1 MTTEPRD
8 ETEVAIVT
16 EPASERPRGK
26 PVSRGRQIRARLVQ
40 RPQFWAGAGLLVL
53 IVLLALLGNMP
64 NAHTFSSQDPYALMQ
79 PPSPQHWFGT
89 DSIGQDVYARVIAG
103 LQKSLIIGLLAGP
116 LATIIAAVLGSL
128 AGYLGGAVEAVISW
142 FINLLLALPVFYVLL
157 VVSPLLAKVSWT
169 LLILILAA
177 FGWMVA
183 AQVVKNMTKS
193 LREREFVKEARFMGV
208 STWTT
213 LGRHIIPNV
222 ASLLIIDACL
232 GVVGAIL
239 GETALSYF
247 GLGIQP
253 PNVSLG
259 TLLQD
264 GQAAAVTSPWLF
276 VFPALCLVLL
286 LTGVNLLGDALRDA
300 IDPTSEV
307 NRG

>member
-1 MTTEPRD
+1 MSDPSDTAVEAAAAAPTT
-8 ETEVAIVT
+8 
-16 EPASERPRGK
+16 ERPRGK
-26 PVSRGRQIRARLVQ
+26 PVSRGRQIRARLVR
-40 RPQFWAGAGLLVL
+40 RPQFWAGSVLLSL
-53 IVLLALLGNMP
+53 IVLMALVGNVP
-64 NAHTFSSQDPYALMQ
+64 NIYDYTSQDPYALLK
-79 PPSPQHWFGT
+79 PPSAEHWFGT
-89 DSIGQDVYARVIAG
+89 DSIGQDLYARVIAG

-116 LATIIAAVLGSL
+116 MATVIAAVLGSL

-142 FINLLLALPVFYVLL
+142 VINLLLALPVFYVLL
-157 VVSPLLAKVSWT
+157 VVSPLLSKVSWV
-169 LLILILAA
+169 LLVLVLAC

-193 LREREFVKEARFMGV
+193 LREREFVKAARFMGV

-213 LGRHIIPNV
+213 LRRHIIPNV

-247 GLGIQP
+247 GLGIQA

-259 TLLQD
+259 SLLQD

-276 VFPALCLVLL
+276 VFPALFLVLL
-286 LTGVNLLGDALRDA
+286 LSSVNLLGDALRDA

-307 NRG
+307 NRA